1 MAVRTGIVVAAGIVF
16 GTHGRMR
23 MNLTKIDIS
32 SLPDLD
38 VLTGLFGSL
47 KHFDPGL
54 AGSNDLIIVLMV
66 YLYDTTPIAS

>member
-1 MAVRTGIVVAAGIVF
+1 
-16 GTHGRMR
+16 
-23 MNLTKIDIS
+23 MNMPKIDIS

-54 AGSNDLIIVLMV
+54 AGWNDLIVVLMV
-66 YLYDTTPIAS
+66 YLYETIPL

>member
-1 MAVRTGIVVAAGIVF
+1 
-16 GTHGRMR
+16 
-23 MNLTKIDIS
+23 MNLPKIDIS

-54 AGSNDLIIVLMV
+54 AGSNDLISVLMV
-66 YLYDTTPIAS
+66 YIYETTPVLN